1 MLSWFKVRISFVSV
15 SGFKVFFYNIGLHHF
30 ELVLIE
36 RAIFIKILSDKS
48 SLYMCRDQRG
58 NSHHSL

>member
-15 SGFKVFFYNIGLHHF
+15 SGFKVFFFNIGLHHF

-36 RAIFIKILSDKS
+36 RAIFIKIPSDKL
-48 SLYMCRDQRG
+48 SL
-58 NSHHSL
+58 